1 MKLTNKY
8 MMFATAALL
17 LASCDLDKYPEGQ
30 YVSDNQ
36 KEETIKD
43 RPNLVTAEVNAMA
56 AKLNA
61 YGTISDDVTTYHNDY
76 GVPAVSMALE
86 SGGQDLVALVTGYNW
101 FNTSQNYSDRVYD
114 SSTDELIWK
123 TFYNDRLFQ

>member
-1 MKLTNKY
+1 
-8 MMFATAALL
+8 MFAIAALL

-56 AKLNA
+56 AK
-61 YGTISDDVTTYHNDY
+61 
-76 GVPAVSMALE
+76 
-86 SGGQDLVALVTGYNW
+86 
-101 FNTSQNYSDRVYD
+101 
-114 SSTDELIWK
+114 
-123 TFYNDRLFQ
+123 

>member
-1 MKLTNKY
+1 

-61 YGTISDDVTTYHNDY
+61 YGTITESRL
-76 GVPAVSMALE
+76 SLWRWSLE
-86 SGGQDLVALVTGYNW
+86 
-101 FNTSQNYSDRVYD
+101 DRI
-114 SSTDELIWK
+114 L
-123 TFYNDRLFQ
+123 

>member
-56 AKLNA
+56 ARFPMMRQPIIMIMESRL
-61 YGTISDDVTTYHNDY
+61 SLWRW
-76 GVPAVSMALE
+76 SLE
-86 SGGQDLVALVTGYNW
+86 
-101 FNTSQNYSDRVYD
+101 DRI
-114 SSTDELIWK
+114 L
-123 TFYNDRLFQ
+123 

>member
-8 MMFATAALL
+8 MMFAIAALL

-43 RPNLVTAEVNAMA
+43 RPNLVTAEVFPMMRQPIIMIMESR
-56 AKLNA
+56 L
-61 YGTISDDVTTYHNDY
+61 SLWRW
-76 GVPAVSMALE
+76 SLE
-86 SGGQDLVALVTGYNW
+86 
-101 FNTSQNYSDRVYD
+101 DRI
-114 SSTDELIWK
+114 L
-123 TFYNDRLFQ
+123 

>member
-61 YGTISDDVTTYHNDY
+61 YGTMMRQPIIMIMESRL
-76 GVPAVSMALE
+76 SLWRWSLE
-86 SGGQDLVALVTGYNW
+86 
-101 FNTSQNYSDRVYD
+101 DRI
-114 SSTDELIWK
+114 L
-123 TFYNDRLFQ
+123 